1 MIGQSDATLI
11 GQPLGNRID
20 LFTRQAI
27 NNPGIVGMLGFNKLP
42 KLLFSLIGFGNG
54 IKNIAPVKTVQI
66 DIGVMQIELFDD
78 FNASTFIR
86 RGGQRNTR
94 DIRKAFMQHAQLLI
108 FRAKIMAPL
117 RHTMRFINGKQ

>member
-1 MIGQSDATLI
+1 
-11 GQPLGNRID
+11 
-20 LFTRQAI
+20 
-27 NNPGIVGMLGFNKLP
+27 MLSFNKLP

-54 IKNIAPVKTVQI
+54 IKNVASIKTVQV

-78 FNASTFIR
+78 LNTSAFI
-86 RGGQRNTR
+86 GGSSQRNTWN
-94 DIRKAFMQHAQLLI
+94 IGKAFMQHPQLLI